1 MFYIDLS
8 TMENNISKR
17 FNTFCLIGTLFLLVF
32 FGTIHAQDST
42 IVRPPV
48 TKKLQKYYKQV
59 KDDSTKRMVEL
70 KNIISGLQYDLRY
83 ASTENFMKRLMY
95 PSTTSQTYLRLPAAL
110 ALQKVQQE
118 LNSTGLG
125 LKIFDAYRPYSVTE
139 KFWELVRDERYV
151 ANPAKG
157 SGHNRGIAVD
167 LTIISLKTGKELD
180 MGTGFDNFTDTAHHS
195 FASLSADV
203 LQNRKLLRS
212 IMEKYG
218 FKALETEWWHYSL
231 PDWNKFEL
239 LDIPFVQL
247 GKSIN

>member
-1 MFYIDLS
+1 
-8 TMENNISKR
+8 MENNISKR
-17 FNTFCLIGTLFLLVF
+17 FNTFCLISTLFLLVF
-32 FGTIHAQDST
+32 SGTVHAQDST
-42 IVRPPV
+42 IIRPPV

-70 KNIISGLQYDLRY
+70 KSMISGLLYDLRY

-95 PSTTSQTYLRLPAAL
+95 PENTSQTFLRLPAAL

-118 LNSTGLG
+118 LKETELG

-151 ANPAKG
+151 ANPARG

-167 LTIISLKTGKELD
+167 LTIVSLKTGKELD
-180 MGTGFDNFTDTAHHS
+180 MGTGFDNFTDTAHHN
-195 FASLSADV
+195 FTSLSAEI

-212 IMEKYG
+212 LMEKHG

-231 PDWNKFEL
+231 PEWSKFEL
-239 LDIPFVQL
+239 LDISFVQL
-247 GKSIN
+247 GRE